1 MNARVHQPVHT
12 AQHAP
17 SYYAA
22 TLNRR
27 IECPPWPAKNR
38 PTCASSVA
46 ASRE

>member
-22 TLNRR
+22 TL
-27 IECPPWPAKNR
+27 
-38 PTCASSVA
+38 
-46 ASRE
+46 

>member
-22 TLNRR
+22 TLN
-27 IECPPWPAKNR
+27 
-38 PTCASSVA
+38 
-46 ASRE
+46 